1 MLEHNA
7 DPAIRSLI
15 ILGGGTSG
23 WMTAA
28 ALAHFFVPQGVQVTL
43 VESEAIGTVGV
54 GEATLPHLRF
64 FNQTLGIDEQEFMR
78 ATGASYKLGIEFNN
92 WGKQGD
98 SYIHPFGD
106 YGQDIKGVA
115 FHHYWL
121 KQHLQGKAHPIDEYS
136 LPIMAAQQ
144 NKFLFPSS
152 DERSILSTFSYAY
165 HIDAGL
171 YARYLRSYSEARGV
185 VRQEGKVVAVSQTDS
200 GNIRSITLDNGLE
213 LAADMFID
221 CSGFRGV
228 LIEQTLKTGYE
239 DWSQWL
245 PCNRAVAVPTQRST
259 GTERSSSFPPYTKAI
274 ARDAGWQWR
283 IPLQHRTGNGL
294 VYCSDFCSD
303 EQALD
308 TLLQNLNAPTTAE
321 PNFLR
326 FVTGKRKQAWNKNC
340 IAIGLAGGFL
350 EPLES
355 TSIYLIQIAIM
366 KLVEFFPDRDFD
378 AAPRAEFNR
387 QLDLEYDR
395 VRDFLILHYH
405 ATQRSDSEFWNH
417 CRAMKIP
424 DELAHKMELFRARG
438 HVVQYKQGLFLEPS
452 WVAVYLGQGIIP
464 QAFDARVH
472 NLSDFDCAAFMAET
486 HSLVARASGDMPLHE
501 KFLQHHLQLP
511 AAQYGSPK
519 ARMSLYGVRT

>member
-1 MLEHNA
+1 MMMHN
-7 DPAIRSLI
+7 DDTAIRSII

-28 ALAHFFVPQGVQVTL
+28 ALAHFFIPRGVQITL

-78 ATGASYKLGIEFNN
+78 ATGASYKLGIEFSN
-92 WGKQGD
+92 WGQQGD
-98 SYIHPFGD
+98 AYIHPFGD
-106 YGQDIKGVA
+106 YGQAIKGIG

-121 KQHLQGKAHPIDEYS
+121 QQKLAGDHTKIDAYS
-136 LPIMAAQQ
+136 LPVMAAQQ
-144 NKFLFPSS
+144 KKFLYPSN

-171 YARYLRSYSEARGV
+171 YARYLRTYSEARGL
-185 VRQEGKVVAVSQTDS
+185 VRQEGKVTSVVQNDNSHIDS
-200 GNIRSITLDNGLE
+200 VTLDNGLE
-213 LAADMFID
+213 LSADLFID
-221 CSGFRGV
+221 CSGFRGL

-245 PCNRAVAVPTQRST
+245 PCNRAVAIP
-259 GTERSSSFPPYTKAI
+259 TERSPGFFPPYTKAI

-283 IPLQHRTGNGL
+283 IPLQHRTGNGH
-294 VYCSDFCSD
+294 VYCSDFISD
-303 EQALD
+303 QQALD
-308 TLLQNLNAPTTAE
+308 QLLCNLDTAPTAE

-326 FVTGKRKQAWNKNC
+326 FTTGKRKRAWNKNC
-340 IAIGLAGGFL
+340 VAIGLAGGFL

-355 TSIYLIQIAIM
+355 TSIYLIQIA
-366 KLVEFFPDRDFD
+366 
-378 AAPRAEFNR
+378 APVAEFNR
-387 QLDLEYDR
+387 QLDVEYER

-405 ATQRSDSEFWNH
+405 ATQRTDTAFWNH
-417 CRAMKIP
+417 CRTMKIP
-424 DELAHKMELFRARG
+424 DDLAHKMELFRERG

-464 QAFDARVH
+464 QQFDPRVAALAEYERKAFLQGTRELVTR
-472 NLSDFDCAAFMAET
+472 AAA
-486 HSLVARASGDMPLHE
+486 DMPLHD
-501 KFLQHHLQLP
+501 KFLQHQLSRAPLASP
-511 AAQYGSPK
+511 A
-519 ARMSLYGVRT
+519 ARMSLYGVRP

>member
-1 MLEHNA
+1 MATFN
-7 DPAIRSLI
+7 DPAIRSII

-28 ALAHFFVPQGVQVTL
+28 ALAHFFIPRGVKITL
-43 VESEAIGTVGV
+43 VESDTIGTVGV

-78 ATGASYKLGIEFNN
+78 ATGASYKLGIEFSN
-92 WGKQGD
+92 WGQQGD
-98 SYIHPFGD
+98 AYIHPFGD
-106 YGQDIKGVA
+106 YGQPIKGVG

-121 KQHLQGKAHPIDEYS
+121 QQKLAGDETRIDAYS
-136 LPIMAAQQ
+136 LPVMAAQQ
-144 NKFLFPSS
+144 QKFLYPSN

-171 YARYLRSYSEARGV
+171 YARYLRSYSEARGL
-185 VRQEGKVVAVSQTDS
+185 VRQEGKVIAIAQSDS
-200 GNIRSITLDNGLE
+200 GNISSITMDNGLE
-213 LAADMFID
+213 LSADFFID

-239 DWSQWL
+239 DWSHWL
-245 PCNRAVAVPTQRST
+245 PCNRALAVPT
-259 GTERSSSFPPYTKAI
+259 ERSAAFPPYTKAI

-283 IPLQHRTGNGL
+283 IPLQHRTGNGH
-294 VYCSDFCSD
+294 VYCSDFISD
-303 EQALD
+303 QQALD
-308 TLLQNLNAPTTAE
+308 QLLGNLDAAPTAD
-321 PNFLR
+321 PHFLR
-326 FVTGKRKQAWNKNC
+326 FTTGKRKRAWNKNC
-340 IAIGLAGGFL
+340 VAVGLAGGFL

-378 AAPRAEFNR
+378 AAPIAEFNR

-405 ATQRSDSEFWNH
+405 ATQRCDSDFWNH
-417 CRAMKIP
+417 CRTMNIP
-424 DELAHKMELFRARG
+424 DELAHKMELFRSRG

-464 QAFDARVH
+464 RQYDPRVTALAEQERNAF
-472 NLSDFDCAAFMAET
+472 LLET
-486 HSLVARASGDMPLHE
+486 RELVARAAADMPRHDN
-501 KFLQHHLQLP
+501 FLQHQLIRSAIASP
-511 AAQYGSPK
+511 A
-519 ARMSLYGVRT
+519 ARMSLYGVRP

>member
-1 MLEHNA
+1 MATVN
-7 DPAIRSLI
+7 DPTIRSII

-28 ALAHFFVPQGVQVTL
+28 ALAHFFIPRGVKITL
-43 VESEAIGTVGV
+43 VESDTIGTVGV

-64 FNQTLGIDEQEFMR
+64 FNQTLGIDEQEFMQ
-78 ATGASYKLGIEFNN
+78 ATGASYKLGIEFSN
-92 WGKQGD
+92 WGQQGD
-98 SYIHPFGD
+98 AYIHPFGD
-106 YGQDIKGVA
+106 YGQSIKGVG

-121 KQHLQGKAHPIDEYS
+121 QQKLAGDETKIDAYS
-136 LPIMAAQQ
+136 LPVMAAQQ
-144 NKFLFPSS
+144 QKFLYPSN

-171 YARYLRSYSEARGV
+171 YARYLRSYSEARGL
-185 VRQEGKVVAVSQTDS
+185 VRQEGKVITVAQHDN
-200 GNIRSITLDNGLE
+200 GNIASVTLDNGME
-213 LAADMFID
+213 LSADFFID

-239 DWSQWL
+239 DWSHWL
-245 PCNRAVAVPTQRST
+245 PCNRAVALPTQRS
-259 GTERSSSFPPYTKAI
+259 GTEKSSAFPPYTKAI

-283 IPLQHRTGNGL
+283 IPLQHRTGNGH
-294 VYCSDFCSD
+294 VYCSDFISD
-303 EQALD
+303 QHALD
-308 TLLQNLNAPTTAE
+308 QLLGNLDATPTAE

-326 FVTGKRKQAWNKNC
+326 FTAGKRKRAWNKNC
-340 IAIGLAGGFL
+340 VAVGLAGGFL

-378 AAPRAEFNR
+378 AAPISEFNR

-405 ATQRSDSEFWNH
+405 ATQRSDSHFWNH
-417 CRAMKIP
+417 CRTMSIP
-424 DELAHKMELFRARG
+424 DELAHKMELFRSRG

-464 QAFDARVH
+464 QQFDPRVAALTENERNAF
-472 NLSDFDCAAFMAET
+472 LLET
-486 HSLVARASGDMPLHE
+486 RELVARAAADMPTHE
-501 KFLQHHLQLP
+501 KFLQHQLNRTAIASP
-511 AAQYGSPK
+511 A
-519 ARMSLYGVRT
+519 ARMSLYGVRP